1 MIIFV
6 GDYVRPAGSNE
17 FYEVCDTDG
26 DMQVRLRDGRWCWAD
41 EGDIDYVMSSKEYW
55 KSIK

>member
-6 GDYVRPAGSNE
+6 GDYVKPVGAND

-26 DMQVRLRDGRWCWAD
+26 DMQIKLHDGRWCWAD
-41 EGDIDYVMSSKEYW
+41 EGDVAQVLSSKEYW